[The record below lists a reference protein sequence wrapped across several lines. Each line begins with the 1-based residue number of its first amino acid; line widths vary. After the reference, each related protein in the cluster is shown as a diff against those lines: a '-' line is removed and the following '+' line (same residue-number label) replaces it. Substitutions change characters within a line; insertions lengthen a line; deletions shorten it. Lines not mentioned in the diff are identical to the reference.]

1 MENVMFCK
9 DLLHEDVL
17 QTEKKKQSIQLWA
30 PDLRRKIAGNSEK
43 GILLFVLHWLQVR

>member
-17 QTEKKKQSIQLWA
+17 QTEKKNN
-30 PDLRRKIAGNSEK
+30 PFNS
-43 GILLFVLHWLQVR
+43 GHLI